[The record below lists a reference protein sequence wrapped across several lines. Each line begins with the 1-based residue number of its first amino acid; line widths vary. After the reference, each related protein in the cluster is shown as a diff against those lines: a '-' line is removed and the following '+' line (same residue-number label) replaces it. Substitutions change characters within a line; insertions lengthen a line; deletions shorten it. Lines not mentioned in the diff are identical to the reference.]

1 MGCRVDRIAEGR
13 SGNLQRSFAA
23 LGKLVLLGDA
33 LERLVD
39 RLDAIEKVA
48 AFGGKQTQDLVSA
61 CRERAAQP
69 SGLVVDEL
77 ADFVSVLRHGHLVS
91 LRPVRHSSTRYR
103 AFFLG
108 ADFVP
113 PMPGP
118 RSKGDVCAAGLGFST
133 LGFRFSRLLF

>member
-1 MGCRVDRIAEGR
+1 
-13 SGNLQRSFAA
+13 
-23 LGKLVLLGDA
+23 VLLRDA

-69 SGLVVDEL
+69 SGLVVDDL
-77 ADFVSVLRHGHLVS
+77 VLVLRHWHVVS

-103 AFFLG
+103 PFFLG

>member
-1 MGCRVDRIAEGR
+1 
-13 SGNLQRSFAA
+13 
-23 LGKLVLLGDA
+23 VLLRDA

-48 AFGGKQTQDLVSA
+48 TFGGKQTQDLVSA

-69 SGLVVDEL
+69 SGLLVDEL
-77 ADFVSVLRHGHLVS
+77 ADFVFVLRHWHLVS

-103 AFFLG
+103 PFFLG
-108 ADFVP
+108 ADFVL

-118 RSKGDVCAAGLGFST
+118 RSKGDVCATGLGFST